1 MRIGDGAFLMSTD
14 GLITQVGEET
24 RRVLGTRRFEE
35 ALAEVGAND
44 PAKLLRAA
52 GRVLKNWQGREE
64 RRDDVSVIAFSPND
78 FS

>member
-35 ALAEVGAND
+35 ALAEVGTND